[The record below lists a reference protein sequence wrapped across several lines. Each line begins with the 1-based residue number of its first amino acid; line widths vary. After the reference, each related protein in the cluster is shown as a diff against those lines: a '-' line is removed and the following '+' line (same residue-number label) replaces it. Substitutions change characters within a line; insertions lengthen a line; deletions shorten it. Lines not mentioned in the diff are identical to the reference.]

1 MNFNTL
7 LIAITLIAVCMIH
20 KKLNKQRKNTEH
32 MSQELDN
39 LTQKVQESTTV
50 EESAIALLNDLGQR
64 IRDLADD
71 PAALNALAD
80 QLDQEKTKLADAVAA
95 NTIAAPEES

>member
-1 MNFNTL
+1 
-7 LIAITLIAVCMIH
+7 
-20 KKLNKQRKNTEH
+20 